1 MDNLVTYITIAAMM
15 VLLPGADTILLV
27 KNTLSYGK
35 KAGRYTILGMATGL
49 SFWTLIA
56 ILGLSLVIAQSVV
69 LFSIIKY
76 LGAAYLIYLGIK
88 GFLTKSM
95 FSLEETNPNPA
106 HSPKE
111 SHRNNK
117 VSFRQALFS
126 NILNP
131 KTVIVYVTVM
141 PQFVDLTKNV
151 NEQLIILGLI
161 LTLLAV
167 GWFLIL
173 VYIMDYAKKWL
184 HSSRFMKAFQKST
197 GVILVGFGIKTA
209 L

>member
-95 FSLEETNPNPA
+95 FSLEETNPNPV

-141 PQFVDLTKNV
+141 PQFIDLTKNV